1 MYSGLKVHFDDAT
14 SHQKLYLLVVY
25 CWKCIIDGKN
35 ADITDKFIYLSG
47 VCNFA
52 HWRDDVKCLTYD
64 IPDQC
69 VWECKLVTGHGGY
82 DRVTGLVRT
91 VDGLVETVWQCDQC
105 DHPPPP
111 LSYSRSSLHLTH
123 LTHCLITPPPHNT
136 AYNITT
142 TLVTTDNHL
151 NHDLHETVIKIM
163 TCRTP
168 TCPYYIFV
176 RHPFPR
182 TVSRWKK
189 VK

>member
-35 ADITDKFIYLSG
+35 ADITDKLIYLSG

-123 LTHCLITPPPHNT
+123 CLITPPPHTTANNNT
-136 AYNITT
+136 C
-142 TLVTTDNHL
+142 DNWQPP
-151 NHDLHETVIKIM
+151 K
-163 TCRTP
+163 P
-168 TCPYYIFV
+168 WP
-176 RHPFPR
+176 PR
-182 TVSRWKK
+182 NSY
-189 VK
+189 